1 MFKGYSLLP
10 GKNQGIFDPHNV
22 CSLRWAFSAPFM
34 QKELFFRPN
43 SGVSGHAGQMH
54 AFCSEMHMKL
64 FPIKQK
70 TSYFAFLAQVV

>member
-1 MFKGYSLLP
+1 
-10 GKNQGIFDPHNV
+10 
-22 CSLRWAFSAPFM
+22 M